1 MITARERRGGRVA
14 LGVAIGLLASL
25 VLASAASA
33 AVPYNLSGEWGIPT
47 ALQPEGGEGSCPNHS
62 TIVMTEE
69 GQISGTQFVSCTE
82 FQVTGQEDS
91 SGNVVIELHD
101 GGYISYNEVKVGD
114 NGECTSGSWH
124 DTNGVKGASV
134 GARKEDEA
142 TVVLVATGN
151 PENPYECGP
160 NTSSKEQEEAA
171 AKEKE
176 AAAAKEKEAAA
187 AKEKEAAAAKE
198 KEAKEKK
205 EKESAGKRKSAVE
218 VTCTINLDSSKP
230 LTCTAQVGDATG
242 GSPVEVPTGSV
253 KFSTTLGSFLGSDT
267 CTLAHST
274 SGNTSFCVVEYAPPP
289 GQSIIE
295 TELPIKAA
303 YAGDSNFNP
312 SEGAFKLQEMGIEA
326 EQFEDERINHE
337 SCEADNGKT
346 AEVNQK
352 TGEVTVPYTAPAPG
366 TVETQIE
373 SGAGGVAASSS
384 PLAESC
390 TAGMTLEL
398 GGASASSYEATS
410 SKAKK
415 KSKKQKGKG
424 KGKPK
429 GTTIAKANIKV
440 KAGPVKLHIRLNKA
454 GKKLVAL
461 MKRKHEHAHITIRLQ
476 FKP

>member
-1 MITARERRGGRVA
+1 MITGTERRSGRVA
-14 LGVAIGLLASL
+14 LGMAVGLLASL

-62 TIVMTEE
+62 TIVMNEA

-82 FQVTGQEDS
+82 FQLTGQEDS

-124 DTNGVKGASV
+124 DTNGSQGAAV

-142 TVVLVATGN
+142 TVVLLATGN
-151 PENPYECGP
+151 LEKPYECGP

-171 AKEKE
+171 V
-176 AAAAKEKEAAA
+176 
-187 AKEKEAAAAKE
+187 KEKEAAAAKE

-205 EKESAGKRKSAVE
+205 EKESSGKRKSAVE
-218 VTCTINLDSSKP
+218 VTCTINLDGSKP
-230 LTCTAQVGDATG
+230 STCTAQVGDATG
-242 GSPVEVPTGSV
+242 GNPVEVPTGSV
-253 KFSTTLGSFLGSDT
+253 KFSTTLGSFLGGGT
-267 CTLAHST
+267 CTLARST
-274 SGNTSFCVVEYAPPP
+274 SGNTSFCTVEYAPPA

-303 YAGDSNFNP
+303 YSGDSNFNP
-312 SEGAFKLQEMGIEA
+312 GEGASKLQEMGIEA
-326 EQFEDERINHE
+326 EEFEEQRINHE
-337 SCEADNGKT
+337 SCEADNDKT
-346 AEVNQK
+346 AEVDQK
-352 TGEVTVPYTAPAPG
+352 TDEVTIPYTAPAPG
-366 TVETQIE
+366 TVDTQIE
-373 SGAGGVAASSS
+373 SGVGGVAAGSSS
-384 PLAESC
+384 LAASC

-410 SKAKK
+410 SKAKG
-415 KSKKQKGKG
+415 KSKKG

-440 KAGPVKLHIRLNKA
+440 KHAGLLQAAHPSQQGRQAA
-454 GKKLVAL
+454 GCPDQAQ
-461 MKRKHEHAHITIRLQ
+461 A
-476 FKP
+476 